1 MLTHQSIQDVIQ
13 AFQRG
18 EIDRRTLFRRAAG
31 LGVSGTALAA
41 LMGASVVPLRTVAA
55 AAQEDASGL
64 LTTNNEQQGS
74 WIRNFNPLL
83 PENASSRWPTLHG
96 IYESLAVWNRATA
109 ELVPRLATEWAF
121 SEDNLTLTFTLRDG
135 VTWSDGEAFTA
146 DDVVFTWNL
155 FKENDALPGNGAR
168 VVIDRIDAIEA
179 VDDTTVAFTFNEVY
193 TIGLYDIA
201 GQVIVPEHIWK
212 DVADPVTA
220 TNENPVGTGPFTEV
234 TRFENQI
241 WELGKNPNYWDEGKP
256 MIEGLRLPAFP
267 SNDAINLATINGELD
282 WTANFIPDIESTFVA
297 KDPENFF
304 YWFPPLGDDVMLYLN
319 TTIAP
324 FDNVDVRKAISMAI
338 NREQIVDI
346 AMFGYTH
353 PADATGLSDAYE
365 SVKDETAASA
375 EWVTYNVD
383 KANEMLDAAGLTKD
397 GDVRKTSDGTA
408 MEYELNVVS
417 GWSDWVQA
425 CDIMARNLTDVGIKV
440 TVKPYDQT
448 TWQTRVQNGEFTMS
462 IGWSSG
468 GPTVVNFYRGVMSS
482 ITWNE
487 IGTSSSENWH
497 RFKSEEAD
505 TLLADFAS
513 TSDEAEQQQVAV
525 KLQQLFADLA
535 PALPL
540 FPGPQWG
547 EFVTTRFEG
556 FPSEEDPYAVL
567 STYDNTRGIV
577 MTTVKPKGA

>member
-18 EIDRRTLFRRAAG
+18 EIDRRALFRCAAG

-41 LMGASVVPLRTVAA
+41 LMGASVLPSRAAA
-55 AAQEDASGL
+55 AAQDDASGL

-83 PENASSRWPTLHG
+83 PENASCRWPTLHG
-96 IYESLAVWNRATA
+96 IFEPLAVWNLATA

-121 SEDNLTLTFTLRDG
+121 SDDNLTLTFTLRDG
-135 VTWSDGEAFTA
+135 VTWSDGEPFTA
-146 DDVVFTWNL
+146 NDVAFTWNL

-168 VVIDRIDAIEA
+168 VVIDRIDAVEA
-179 VDDTTVAFTFNEVY
+179 VDDATVAFTFNEVY
-193 TIGLYDIA
+193 TIGLYDVA

-212 DVADPVTA
+212 DIADPLTE

-234 TRFENQI
+234 ARFENQI
-241 WELGKNPNYWDEGKP
+241 WELHKNPSYWDEGKP
-256 MIEGLRLPAFP
+256 MIDGLRLPAFP

-282 WTANFIPDIESTFVA
+282 WTANFIPDIEATFVS
-297 KDPENFF
+297 KDPENFH
-304 YWFPPLGDDVMLYLN
+304 YWFPPLGNDVMLYLN
-319 TTIAP
+319 TTVAP
-324 FDNVDVRKAISMAI
+324 FDNVDVRKAISMAL
-338 NREQIVDI
+338 NREQMCDI

-365 SVKDETAASA
+365 SIKDETAAGA
-375 EWVTYNVD
+375 EWVSYNVD

-397 GDVRKTSDGTA
+397 GDVRKTADGEA

-417 GWSDWVQA
+417 GWSDWVQS
-425 CDIMARNLTDVGIKV
+425 CDIMARNLADVGIKV

-448 TWQTRVQNGEFTMS
+448 TWQTRVQDGDFTMS

-468 GPTVVNFYRGVMSS
+468 CPTVVNFYRGVMSS

-497 RFKSEEAD
+497 RFKSQEAD
-505 TLLADFAS
+505 DLLTKFAS
-513 TSDEAEQQQVAV
+513 TSDEAEQKDIAV
-525 KLQQLFADLA
+525 QLQQLFADQA
-535 PALPL
+535 PAVPL

-567 STYDNTRGIV
+567 STYDNTRGLV
-577 MTTVKPKGA
+577 LTTVKPKGA